1 MLGMGSLSGKATRS
15 VRRIT
20 TGVSLIALSALALS
34 ALSLP
39 PVRAQDMPSAP
50 IPYQASGPSPVAG
63 QPEQTTLKQAL
74 DAARGKNFA
83 LAESLRSSLSDPVS
97 RKIVQWAI
105 INNDGD
111 IYGFAALDGARR
123 DLWGWPREQKRQI
136 AAEKKI
142 ATAGL
147 TPQQT
152 IDWFNGAPPV
162 TVDGAMA
169 LIAAY
174 EASGKTADA
183 SALAKS
189 WWRDQAFD
197 LNDQSR
203 FQASF
208 GRYLTSDDHKARLTT
223 LLLGT
228 QGPATNALLPLVDDT
243 SRQVATAAMAL
254 RSGTPASVGLYEQA
268 SAASPRNPVLAY
280 ERLRS
285 LRRAKLESL
294 GFGLLADLPAA
305 PLSDAAINNLWVE
318 RLSYFRAAL
327 KARNYQAAY
336 DAMNGGG
343 FPNGEKKAEGEFFAG
358 WAALVR
364 LNRPDLA
371 IGHFD
376 KVREAGTSPIT
387 RSRAHYW
394 LGRAYEARKQ
404 TGDAEKAHAHYVEG
418 GQFVYAFYGQMAAE
432 KAGIK
437 NLTLGKEPVPTPAD
451 RTRFDNRDMVK
462 AAKILGQAG
471 ERDLFNA
478 LILALDDVLPTAEE
492 QALLVDLA
500 ATYGTQDLSMRV
512 ARVSQQR
519 GFYLPERAYP
529 LRAIPAVK
537 APEGAF
543 VLAITRQESGFDPN
557 VRSGANAR
565 GMMQLIPPTAKA
577 VARRMSLTYSDSKL
591 YEPEF
596 NMTLGAYHLGELVDR
611 FGGSY
616 VMAAAGYNAGPNRP
630 PQWIV
635 DCGDPRG
642 DAADPLSFIECAPF
656 TETRNYMMR
665 VMENM
670 AVYRARLNG
679 GTAPLTPMSDLKRG
693 MIVSY
698 TPESG
703 DSEDTGN
710 LPSGPVNYN
719 DLKAKS
725 DTQ

>member
-1 MLGMGSLSGKATRS
+1 MIKAFRTFNARTATSWRRWMSGVA
-15 VRRIT
+15 
-20 TGVSLIALSALALS
+20 LIAISASTLT
-34 ALSLP
+34 
-39 PVRAQDMPSAP
+39 PVLAQDSTSAP
-50 IPYQASGPSPVAG
+50 RPYQAGLISESDKAV
-63 QPEQTTLKQAL
+63 LKQAL
-74 DAARGKNFA
+74 DASRSRNFVF
-83 LAESLRSSLSDPVS
+83 AESLRGSLSDPVA
-97 RKIVQWAI
+97 RKLVQWSI
-105 INNDGD
+105 VNNDGD

-136 AAEKKI
+136 AAEKQI
-142 ATAGL
+142 ITSSL

-152 IDWFNGAPPV
+152 IEWFKGAPPLS
-162 TVDGAMA
+162 VDGAIA
-169 LIAAY
+169 LIGAY
-174 EASGKTADA
+174 ERAGQTAEA

-197 LNDQSR
+197 LTDQTR

-208 GRYLTSDDHKARLTT
+208 GRYLTAEDHQARLNT

-228 QGPATNALLPLVDDT
+228 QGPATNAMLPLVDET
-243 SRQVATAAMAL
+243 SRKVATAAMAL
-254 RSGTPASVGLYEQA
+254 RSGSAAGVTLYEQA
-268 SAASPRNPVLAY
+268 LAVSPRNPVLAY

-285 LRRAKLESL
+285 LRRAKLETL

-305 PLSDAAINNLWVE
+305 PASEAAINNLWVE
-318 RLSYFRAAL
+318 RLSYYRAAL

-336 DAMNGGG
+336 TAMNGGG

-358 WAALVR
+358 WAALIR

-371 IGHFD
+371 IAHFE

-394 LGRAYEARKQ
+394 LGRAYEARNQ
-404 TGDAEKAHAHYVEG
+404 TGDAEKAHAHFVEG
-418 GQFVYAFYGQMAAE
+418 GQFIYAFYGQLAAE

-437 NLTLGKEPVPTPAD
+437 SITLGKDPVPTDAD
-451 RTRFDNRDMVK
+451 RARFDNRDMVK
-462 AAKILGQAG
+462 AAKILGQTG

-478 LILALDDVLPTAEE
+478 LVLALDDVLPTAEE

-500 ATYGTQDLSMRV
+500 GTYGTQDLSMRV

-529 LRAIPAVK
+529 LRALPAVK
-537 APEGAF
+537 SPEGSF
-543 VLAITRQESGFDPN
+543 VLAITRQESGFDPM
-557 VRSGANAR
+557 VRSSANAR
-565 GMMQLIPPTAKA
+565 GMMQLIPPTARG
-577 VARRMSLTYSDSKL
+577 VARRMSLTYSDSML
-591 YEPEF
+591 YEADY
-596 NMTLGAYHLGELVDR
+596 NMKLGAYHLGELVDR

-630 PQWIV
+630 PQWII

-642 DAADPLSFIECAPF
+642 DAADPIAFIECAPF

-665 VMENM
+665 VMENN

-679 GTAPLTPMSDLKRG
+679 GTAPLTPMADLKRG
-693 MIVSY
+693 VIVAY
-698 TPESG
+698 TPMTG
-703 DSEDTGN
+703 DSEDTGS
-710 LPSGPVNYN
+710 LPTGPINYN
-719 DLKAKS
+719 ELKSTAGN
-725 DTQ
+725 

>member
-1 MLGMGSLSGKATRS
+1 MRQVRYGTNGKASRS
-15 VRRIT
+15 ALKRT
-20 TGVSLIALSALALS
+20 TLGVGLSVLSAGLFSPFPAS
-34 ALSLP
+34 
-39 PVRAQDMPSAP
+39 VMAQATPSAP
-50 IPYQASGPSPVAG
+50 IPYQTVRAG
-63 QPEQTTLKQAL
+63 ESEQSTLKQAL
-74 DAARGKNFA
+74 DAARSKNFA
-83 LAESLRSSLSDPVS
+83 LAESLRGSLSDPVA
-97 RKIVQWAI
+97 RKIVQWAV

-111 IYGFAALDGARR
+111 IYSFAALDAARR

-136 AAEKKI
+136 AAEKTI
-142 ATAGL
+142 AQSGM

-152 IDWFNGAPPV
+152 VDWFKGAPPV

-169 LIAAY
+169 LISAY
-174 EASGKTADA
+174 DALGRSTDA
-183 SALAKS
+183 SALAKA
-189 WWRDQAFD
+189 WWCDQAFD

-203 FQASF
+203 FQTSF
-208 GRYLTSDDHKARLTT
+208 GRYLTIDDHKARLNT
-223 LLLGT
+223 LLLGN
-228 QGPATNALLPLVDDT
+228 QGPATSAMLPWVDDD
-243 SRQVATAAMAL
+243 SRQVAMAAMAL
-254 RSGTPASVGLYEQA
+254 RSGSANATTLYEQA
-268 SAASPRNPVLAY
+268 SAAHPRNPVLAY
-280 ERLRS
+280 ERLRF
-285 LRRAKLESL
+285 LRRAKLETL
-294 GFGLLADLPAA
+294 GFGLLADLPPA
-305 PLSDAAINNLWVE
+305 PVSDAATGNLWVE

-371 IGHFD
+371 IGHFE

-394 LGRAYEARKQ
+394 LGRAYEARNKA
-404 TGDAEKAHAHYVEG
+404 GDAERAHAHFVEG
-418 GQFVYAFYGQMAAE
+418 GQFIYAFYGQMAAE
-432 KAGIK
+432 KAGVK
-437 NLTLGKEPVPTPAD
+437 TLTLGKEPVPTSSD
-451 RTRFDNRDMVK
+451 QTRFDNRDMVK
-462 AAKILGQAG
+462 AAKLLGQSG

-478 LILALDDVLPTAEE
+478 LVLALDDVLPTAEE
-492 QALLVDLA
+492 QALLVDMA
-500 ATYGTQDLSMRV
+500 ATYGSQDLAMRV

-529 LRAIPAVK
+529 LRAVPAVK
-537 APEGAF
+537 APENAF

-577 VARRMSLTYSDSKL
+577 VARRMSLTYTDARL
-591 YEPEF
+591 YEPEY

-611 FGGSY
+611 YGGSY

-642 DAADPLSFIECAPF
+642 ENADPLSFIECAPF

-679 GTAPLTPMSDLKRG
+679 GSAALTPMNDLKRG
-693 MIVSY
+693 MIVTY
-698 TPESG
+698 APESG
-703 DSEDTGN
+703 DAEDTGT
-710 LPSGPVNYN
+710 LPNGPVSYIE
-719 DLKAKS
+719 LKAKAE
-725 DTQ
+725 TQ